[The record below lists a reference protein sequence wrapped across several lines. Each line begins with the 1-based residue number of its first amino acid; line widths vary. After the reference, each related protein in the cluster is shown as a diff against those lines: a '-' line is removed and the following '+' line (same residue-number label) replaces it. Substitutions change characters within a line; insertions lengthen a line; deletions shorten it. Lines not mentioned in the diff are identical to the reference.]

1 MKGSR
6 DVRKVFVI
14 GSPRSG
20 TTVVGNLLGTHP
32 EIAYFGEFFGFFFS
46 TITAASFL
54 RRIPSPVR
62 QRYLDDLERHAGD
75 FAQTVHAESGRTYV
89 CDSTPWNALLA
100 SKLARRFPEAVFV
113 VTIRHYVAVIQSLI
127 RSFNNGYMMTANTNS
142 ARASLWT
149 QCYDEIARLP

>member
-1 MKGSR
+1 LESFS
-6 DVRKVFVI
+6 D
-14 GSPRSG
+14 
-20 TTVVGNLLGTHP
+20 
-32 EIAYFGEFFGFFFS
+32 FFFS

-100 SKLARRFPEAVFV
+100 SKLARRFPEALFV